1 VPVLHSKNITVITGS
16 TQLFCCDVFFEYFQ
30 RNVPVTSAA
39 LYVILLKNV
48 HFKTEFERT
57 LYFSVHREEQEVIEL
72 VPNIILNPGYYDDDA
87 RTERIE
93 PDENSNDQTTTR
105 INNNTV
111 VQPIRV

>member
-1 VPVLHSKNITVITGS
+1 VT
-16 TQLFCCDVFFEYFQ
+16 FCFKYSQ
-30 RNVPVTSAA
+30 RGFPVTSAA
-39 LYVILLKNV
+39 LYVILLTNV

-57 LYFSVHREEQEVIEL
+57 LYFSVRREEQEIIEL
-72 VPNIILNPGYYDDDA
+72 VPNIILNPGYYDDDDA

>member
-1 VPVLHSKNITVITGS
+1 MT
-16 TQLFCCDVFFEYFQ
+16 FCFRYSQ
-30 RNVPVTSAA
+30 RNFPVTSAA
-39 LYVILLKNV
+39 LYVILLTNV

-57 LYFSVHREEQEVIEL
+57 LYFSVHQEGQEVIEL